1 MPAPHQVR
9 DKLQQASRKAQHLYP
24 VVYHFQWKSMLRRS
38 GNFTTGDITDK
49 RRPLKNAQFCS
60 SSRKVK
66 ILTTPEEFASH
77 STGQAGI
84 HGVFRGLKFEPD
96 PRGIDSVF
104 HRAGAEIEQKGVF
117 CRGLKSTASAIIVPG
132 WRNR

>member
-38 GNFTTGDITDK
+38 GNLTTGDITDK

-96 PRGIDSVF
+96 
-104 HRAGAEIEQKGVF
+104 AEIEQKGVF
-117 CRGLKSTASAIIVPG
+117 CRGLKSTASAKIVPG